1 MTRENIDMVYNA
13 LYAYLD
19 SEKIDEFIPDLILA
33 ITDELQ
39 DAQKKAQ
46 AYEKLLAQFIAASNH
61 E

>member
-1 MTRENIDMVYNA
+1 MTRENIDMVYNT

-19 SEKIDEFIPDLILA
+19 GEKIDEFIPDLIIA

-39 DAQKKAQ
+39 DAQKKTQ
-46 AYEKLLAQFIAASNH
+46 AYEKLLAQFTAASNH